1 VRTELR
7 LRLQYGATRA
17 LAESDDLRS
26 ATASLMQVFCDT
38 LGLECAAGFRLDDGR
53 AAFRCL
59 GSFVAAAQYGSA
71 AGAGASD
78 PAHLFAD
85 RQAALAALRDGPAV
99 AMTHPAGQSLLAR
112 TQPVWLPAVS
122 PSDCLLATPELLA
135 TGLQAALLIPV
146 VIDGKTAGS
155 LEFLS
160 ARAVIPDPGLLDCAV
175 LIAGQISDFCRRV
188 QSQQRLRQSE
198 DRFRQ
203 LLELSTDWYW
213 EQDEDLRFVH
223 FNGMHGEAQL
233 REQNLI
239 GKTRWELANQLNE
252 TEWAEHRAVLAAR
265 QPFHDFQYRILDDDG
280 QERWCS
286 SSGEPIFDEE
296 ARFRGYRGVTRDI
309 TARKRSEERI
319 TYLATHDG
327 LTGLP
332 NRSMFSSLL
341 NVAIAA
347 ARRYERRF
355 AVIFVDL
362 DRFKLINDT
371 LGHEAGD
378 NLLKEVATRLSACLR
393 ASDVVA
399 RLGGDEFVVLVQEIH
414 DEQQAEVVARKVL
427 VALVKPVM
435 LAGQECRVTASLG
448 ICMYPRDAQDEQSL
462 MKNADIAMYQA
473 KAGGKNNY
481 RFHNGDMSADVTG
494 QLALEAQLRRALELG

>member
-1 VRTELR
+1 MTVPEPSAGAGGATPEAHEPVDDMLTKLLETAADWYWEQDADLRFTVLRGRAYERERGDPSRFLGLRRWDMNAVPVSDGGRWDAHIAACQAQQPFSNFIFHRLSAPGDLRYTSVSGFPVYAADGSFAGYRGVARDITERVRTELR

-17 LAESDDLRS
+17 LAESDSLRS

-38 LGLECAAGFRLDDGR
+38 LGFECGAGFRLDDGR

-59 GSFVAAAQYGSA
+59 GTYAAAPQNGSA
-71 AGAGASD
+71 AGTAPGHQAQQVS
-78 PAHLFAD
+78 D
-85 RQAALAALRDGPAV
+85 RQAALAALRDGPGAAV
-99 AMTHPAGQSLLAR
+99 ADAAGQSLLAR
-112 TQPVWLPAVS
+112 TQPQWLPAVG
-122 PSDCLLATPELLA
+122 PSDCLLATSAMLA

-146 VIDGKTAGS
+146 LIDGKTAGS

-160 ARAVIPDPGLLDCAV
+160 SRAVIPDPGLVDCAV

-188 QSQQRLRQSE
+188 QSQQRLRESE

-213 EQDEDLRFVH
+213 EQDAELRFVH

-239 GKTRWELANQLNE
+239 GKTRWELTDQLDE
-252 TEWAEHRAVLAAR
+252 TEWADHRAVLAAR

-296 ARFRGYRGVTRDI
+296 SRFRGYRGVTRDI

-327 LTGLP
+327 LTGL
-332 NRSMFSSLL
+332 
-341 NVAIAA
+341 
-347 ARRYERRF
+347 
-355 AVIFVDL
+355 
-362 DRFKLINDT
+362 
-371 LGHEAGD
+371 
-378 NLLKEVATRLSACLR
+378 
-393 ASDVVA
+393 
-399 RLGGDEFVVLVQEIH
+399 
-414 DEQQAEVVARKVL
+414 
-427 VALVKPVM
+427 
-435 LAGQECRVTASLG
+435 
-448 ICMYPRDAQDEQSL
+448 
-462 MKNADIAMYQA
+462 
-473 KAGGKNNY
+473 
-481 RFHNGDMSADVTG
+481 
-494 QLALEAQLRRALELG
+494 